1 MRKLGRM
8 LLEDG
13 VITKEQLATALRQ
26 QENQNGIIGTIL
38 LTFGFINE
46 EILKKYLKKQRE
58 EQHVR

>member
-13 VITKEQLATALRQ
+13 VITKEQLATALRH